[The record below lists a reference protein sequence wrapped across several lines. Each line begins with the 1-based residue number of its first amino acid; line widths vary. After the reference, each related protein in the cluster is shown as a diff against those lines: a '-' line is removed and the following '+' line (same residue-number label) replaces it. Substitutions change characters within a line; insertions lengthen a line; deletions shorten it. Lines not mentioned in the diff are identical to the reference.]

1 VRCVLANIIISG
13 SNSYSKVRLEVYK
26 LNRSTLERCI
36 RDFQAIQQSKELTNR
51 YVMSM
56 LRMGNKNLIRYLE
69 DEEMVKPI
77 IDGISLVGTIDR
89 NVEEHVI
96 LKLNKLISGGKCPK
110 GLTIEMYSYDYRK
123 NAKSRYKRRY
133 EITCGKSSVRLF
145 LSSLTTINGNVKIVF
160 NPSNIH
166 ISSLK
171 KILSFIAKLF
181 GRDSYHELM
190 RNIRVTRIDVALDF
204 YNVPIHSVLMRTKK
218 RKFSSICPEC
228 KGSKKNSTSE
238 IVETRYSGVRGKGVI
253 ASYNKAVELSNDT
266 YGYIDYFLTRV
277 EIRTVPYREGSS
289 YIHSDHRLDAFKF
302 KAKYLSQINFYSFD
316 ILKTLSKDAR
326 RIILNDGL
334 DVYLSGLKK
343 GKKEKKKMIKR
354 FGLSR
359 VIWNEE
365 AAVSAL
371 NKELRKIKKLFN
383 SI

>member
-1 VRCVLANIIISG
+1 MRCVLANIIISG
-13 SNSYSKVRLEVYK
+13 SNSYIKVSLEVYK
-26 LNRSTLERCI
+26 LNRSTLDSCI
-36 RDFQAIQQSKELTNR
+36 RDFQAIKQSKELTNR
-51 YVMSM
+51 YVMPM
-56 LRMGNKNLIRYLE
+56 LRVGNINLIRYLE

-77 IDGISLVGTIDR
+77 IDAISLVGTVDR

-96 LKLNKLISGGKCPK
+96 LKLKELIFDGKCPK
-110 GLTIEMYSYDYRK
+110 GLTIEMFSHNYLK

-166 ISSLK
+166 IPSLE

-238 IVETRYSGVRGKGVI
+238 IVETRYSGVRGKSVI
-253 ASYNKAVELSNDT
+253 VSYNKTVEIMKNTGECL
-266 YGYIDYFLTRV
+266 DYFLTRV
-277 EIRTVPYREGSS
+277 EIRTVPYREGLS

-302 KAKYLSQINFYSFD
+302 KIKYFSQVEFYSFD
-316 ILKTLSKDAR
+316 VLEKLSSGSR

-334 DVYLSGLKK
+334 DMYLSKLKRR
-343 GKKEKKKMIKR
+343 KEWKNKFTEK
-354 FGLSR
+354 FVSSR
-359 VIWNEE
+359 VLWDEV
-365 AAVSAL
+365 AAVSTL
-371 NKELRKIKKLFN
+371 NKKLRKIKKLFN

>member
-1 VRCVLANIIISG
+1 MRCVLANIIISG
-13 SNSYSKVRLEVYK
+13 SNSYIKVRLEVYK

-56 LRMGNKNLIRYLE
+56 LRMGNENLIRHLNG
-69 DEEMVKPI
+69 DDAVKPI
-77 IDGISLVGTIDR
+77 IDAISLVGTVDR

-166 ISSLK
+166 IPSLE
-171 KILSFIAKLF
+171 KILSFIAELF
-181 GRDSYHELM
+181 GRDSYNELM

-218 RKFSSICPEC
+218 RKFSSICPKC
-228 KGSKKNSTSE
+228 KGSKRNSTSE
-238 IVETRYSGVRGKGVI
+238 IVETRYSGVRGKSVI
-253 ASYNKAVELSNDT
+253 VSYNKTVEMQKNTGECLDC
-266 YGYIDYFLTRV
+266 FLTRV